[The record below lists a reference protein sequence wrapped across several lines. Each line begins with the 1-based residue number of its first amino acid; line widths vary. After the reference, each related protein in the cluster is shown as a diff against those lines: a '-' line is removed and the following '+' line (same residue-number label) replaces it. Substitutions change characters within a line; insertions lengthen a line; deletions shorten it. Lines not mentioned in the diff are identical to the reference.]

1 MPDTDLSKL
10 GSELVIYSGRL
21 VRAVRRQLGD
31 EHRPEALRLLAQ
43 IRERGPIS
51 ITALAHAERC
61 SQPTMS
67 TAVRALESKGWVQRE
82 ADPRDARAT
91 LISLSPSGTAELDR
105 AHQKIG
111 AVVADWLAATD
122 HSTEDVR
129 RAVDVVRAALAASH
143 QPDGNDAQQASP
155 EVEVP

>member
-1 MPDTDLSKL
+1 VPSTDELSKL
-10 GSELVIYSGRL
+10 GSEDELSKLSSELVIYSSRL

-31 EHRPEALRLLAQ
+31 GHRPEALRLLAQ

-51 ITALAHAERC
+51 ITALAQAERC

-67 TAVRALESKGWVQRE
+67 SAVRALESKGWVRRE
-82 ADPRDARAT
+82 ADPSDARST
-91 LISLSPSGTAELDR
+91 RISLTPAGTAELDR
-105 AHQKIG
+105 AHDNIG

-129 RAVDVVRAALAASH
+129 RAVDVVRAALAHS
-143 QPDGNDAQQASP
+143 
-155 EVEVP
+155 EVEA